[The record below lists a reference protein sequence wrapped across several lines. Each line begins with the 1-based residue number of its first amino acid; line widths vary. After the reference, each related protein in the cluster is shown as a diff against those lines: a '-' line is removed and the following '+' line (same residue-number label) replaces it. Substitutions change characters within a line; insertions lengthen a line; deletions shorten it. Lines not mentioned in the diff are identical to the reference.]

1 MQEIHKIMIVM
12 QTKYQVPFDTQAN
25 VTIRLISNSL
35 TTLINSLRHCGGGD
49 GAAKQSIISQVS
61 KV

>member
-35 TTLINSLRHCGGGD
+35 TTLINSLGHCGGGM
-49 GAAKQSIISQVS
+49 GRQSSQ
-61 KV
+61 

>member
-1 MQEIHKIMIVM
+1 M
-12 QTKYQVPFDTQAN
+12 QTKYQVPFNTKAN

>member
-35 TTLINSLRHCGGGD
+35 TTLINSLRHCGGGW
-49 GAAKQSIISQVS
+49 GGKAVNNISS
-61 KV
+61 L